1 MLQPSHIPIGERR
14 TKMRMFPYENADTS
28 GILYVSL

>member
-1 MLQPSHIPIGERR
+1 MRQPNQPAAGDRR

-28 GILYVSL
+28 GIFYV